1 MNVLL
6 EALLVGLFFL
16 PIYWVTEKLGLTKW
30 PTLFVAGV
38 LFHLVAEVSGV
49 NRAYVKTK
57 LS

>member
-1 MNVLL
+1 MNVIL

-16 PIYWVTEKLGLTKW
+16 PVYWVTEKLGLSKW
-30 PTLFVAGV
+30 PTLFVAGI
-38 LFHLVAEVSGV
+38 LFHLLAEVSGV

>member
-1 MNVLL
+1 MNVFL

-16 PIYWVTEKLGLTKW
+16 PVYWVTEKLGLSKW
-30 PTLFVAGV
+30 PTLFVAGI
-38 LFHLVAEVSGV
+38 LFHLLAEISGV